1 MKQNVRTS
9 MLLVNKYYFDKIYIQ
24 ENLHLVMQLFV
35 YNIFVNKY
43 RVSAYPTCTFIT
55 SDPAG
60 LISTYRADP
69 DAYFNP
75 YTASLAFPP
84 SVFKNVSVK

>member
-35 YNIFVNKY
+35 YNSFVNKY
-43 RVSAYPTCTFIT
+43 RVSAYPTKLLV
-55 SDPAG
+55 P
-60 LISTYRADP
+60 L
-69 DAYFNP
+69 
-75 YTASLAFPP
+75 
-84 SVFKNVSVK
+84 